1 VFYPRLTAADDVR
14 LNVHAKVM
22 VIDDALIRIG
32 SSNLSNRSMGLDTE
46 CDVAIEACGR
56 PAVGCAVAAQR
67 TRLLA
72 EHLGTSPAEVEG
84 AVRATGSLGGAIDRL
99 RRATPRTLEPLEDGA
114 STVRQDPAMIA
125 SSMMDL
131 ERPIEQAPLLVAVV
145 PAEVRAPLVRSA
157 LRTAAAGACLLGA
170 ALLWGRTVDTWMPSV
185 LLRDPTATPLVVFAA
200 FVLGSALLFPV
211 GGLLLASALLLGPVR
226 GGLYALAGSVA
237 AAGVFYLIGRIMWGR
252 LLGRLT
258 DRYVDR
264 VGRRIAGRSVL
275 SIALAQ
281 LLPVAPF
288 GIVNVLA
295 GGLRVDATRF
305 LGGTLLGITPAIVV
319 VVLVARAV
327 WTRWW

>member
-1 VFYPRLTAADDVR
+1 
-14 LNVHAKVM
+14 
-22 VIDDALIRIG
+22 
-32 SSNLSNRSMGLDTE
+32 
-46 CDVAIEACGR
+46 
-56 PAVGCAVAAQR
+56 
-67 TRLLA
+67 
-72 EHLGTSPAEVEG
+72 VEG
-84 AVRATGSLGGAIDRL
+84 AIRAAGSLGGAIERL
-99 RRATPRTLEPLEDGA
+99 RRGSPRTLEPLEDGA
-114 STVRQDPAMIA
+114 SAARPDPALIA
-125 SSMMDL
+125 SSVMDL
-131 ERPIEQAPLLVAVV
+131 ERPIEQAPFLVAAV
-145 PAEVRAPLVRSA
+145 PAEARAPLVRSA
-157 LRTAAAGACLLGA
+157 LRTAAVGACLLGA
-170 ALLWGRTVDTWMPSV
+170 ALLWGRTAVDTWMPSV

-200 FVLGSALLFPV
+200 FVLGSALLFPI

-258 DRYVDR
+258 GRYVDR
-264 VGRRIAGRSVL
+264 VGRRIAGRGVL

-295 GGLRVDATRF
+295 GGLRVDAARF

-319 VVLVARAV
+319 VVLIARAL